1 MRRITRIL
9 VTLALIV
16 AGMCHTTKPAKA
28 DMFGVSDTAL
38 LVQQVLQFFQDMDIS
53 QLSDMNFSELIKG
66 LEDKTRDLQKM
77 VNIFENGQKGIQT
90 FNNVVEVTRKL
101 TRTTLR
107 INNYIKYLGTMGDDF
122 EITRCYFIYRSFN
135 SKTKLVLSD
144 MESTLRSIKK
154 LDSTEGSDMLRVM
167 NDIIEGAS
175 STIDVISDECITTI
189 ADEIHEYKMRK
200 QGEKAN
206 EMVNLVIC

>member
-1 MRRITRIL
+1 M
-9 VTLALIV
+9 TLALIV

-53 QLSDMNFSELIKG
+53 QLSDMNFGELIKG

-175 STIDVISDECITTI
+175 STIDVISDECISTI